1 MFRRI
6 LVGWDT
12 SSSAERALRIALDLA
27 ADVGA
32 EIVTLTAVQPPEH
45 AETTED
51 SLRETTSERMGV
63 RAGLEPFRALA
74 TSSGVS
80 MSHEIVEASDP
91 ADALS
96 RYFEERGFDVLV
108 IGRHGT
114 SRAYHARIGPVA
126 EQLARQAP
134 GPLLLVG
141 DA

>member
-32 EIVTLTAVQPPEH
+32 EVVALTAVQPPEH

-51 SLRETTSERMGV
+51 SVRETMSERLAVG
-63 RAGLEPFRALA
+63 AGLEPFRVLA
-74 TSSGVS
+74 TSAGVS
-80 MSHEIVEASDP
+80 LSHEIVEAAHP
-91 ADALS
+91 ADALAHH
-96 RYFEERGFDVLV
+96 FDEHGFDVLV